1 MRHLA
6 KPNLILMK
14 KIYLVMLFA
23 LMYISAKAQD
33 YIATGDS
40 CFKAKDYI
48 CAAKNYDLF
57 LEKIESHSNQIAYRS
72 ARSWSLAGNKDRA
85 IAAVKKYVANNYEN
99 NYMVF
104 SDRLLNEPAFDLIKD
119 DARWKEIIAAVI
131 AQELAIKQAEKRKL
145 DSITTFQ
152 SILEKEGML
161 NKLKLD
167 NNSALTIYNNIKTY
181 NEYPAIKQE
190 LISMQFKLTDSLRTS
205 FLMVLPPDY
214 DARKKYPLMFFL
226 HGGVMVN
233 TGYPDYISAKTT
245 TGWNRY
251 YTKYAKLNKVI
262 MVYPAG
268 NKDYNWMYAD
278 KGFFMIPAILK
289 QIKEVVNIDDN
300 RVFISGHSN
309 GATGSFSYAIKQP
322 TPFAGFSGFNT
333 RPRVATGGTYI
344 KNILNR
350 SFFNVSVDLDYYYPP
365 EAHDSLNKV
374 MKDIYADYKD
384 NRYNGFPHSF
394 PQFDESEPA
403 YKLLFNDLDNR
414 KRDPF
419 HSTVNWECDDV
430 KYGRCDWIS
439 ITALDTT
446 AAKAAWQTQINFRI
460 NKWIVLDK
468 KNKLQV
474 RDTLTN
480 GFNYKKSSGAI
491 KASYSGNVFKVET
504 SDVRSIRLYISPEMV
519 NISNPITIVV
529 NGKQYFK
536 GKLTYD
542 KAFMIDEFEKTLDK
556 AAIWV
561 NHIDIDLSNP
571 SKL

>member
-1 MRHLA
+1 
-6 KPNLILMK
+6 
-14 KIYLVMLFA
+14 MLFA
-23 LMYISAKAQD
+23 LIYISAKAQG
-33 YIATGDS
+33 YVALGDS
-40 CFKAKDYI
+40 CFKAKDYN

-57 LEKIESHSNQIAYRS
+57 LEKIESRSNLIAYRS
-72 ARSWSLAGNKDRA
+72 ARSWSLTGDKERA
-85 IAAVKKYVANNYEN
+85 IAAIKKYVANNYEN

-104 SDRLLNEPAFDLIKD
+104 SDRLLKERAFDLIKD

-131 AQELAIKQAEKRKL
+131 AKELVIKQEEKRKL
-145 DSITTFQ
+145 DSIITFQ
-152 SILEKEGML
+152 NNLEKGGLL

-167 NNSALTIYNNIKTY
+167 NNSAFTTYNNIKSY
-181 NEYPAIKQE
+181 NAYPAIKQE
-190 LISMQFKLTDSLRTS
+190 LISMRFKLTDGLHTA
-205 FLMVLPPDY
+205 FLVVLPQDY
-214 DARKKYPLMFFL
+214 DATKRYPLMFFL
-226 HGGVMVN
+226 HGAVMMN
-233 TGYPDYISAKTT
+233 TDYPDYLDAGNT

-268 NKDYNWMYAD
+268 NKDYNWMYPD

-289 QIKEVVNIDDN
+289 QIKQVVSIDDN

-309 GATGSFSYAIKQP
+309 GATGSFSYAMKQP
-322 TPFAGFSGFNT
+322 TPFAGFYGFNT

-365 EAHDSLNKV
+365 EAHDSLTKV
-374 MKDIYADYKD
+374 MKDIHADYKD
-384 NRYNGFPHSF
+384 NRYNGFPHWF

-403 YKLLFNDLDNR
+403 YKLLFNDLDKR

-439 ITALDTT
+439 ITALDTSAT
-446 AAKAAWQTQINFRI
+446 KAAWQRQINFRI

-468 KNKLQV
+468 KNKPLV
-474 RDTLTN
+474 RDTVMN
-480 GFNYKKSSGAI
+480 GFNYKKRSGAI

-519 NISNPITIVV
+519 NINNPVTIIV
-529 NGKQYFK
+529 NGRQYFK
-536 GKLTYD
+536 GKLNYN
-542 KAFMIDEFEKTLDK
+542 KSFMIDEFEKTLDK
-556 AAIWV
+556 VAIWV
-561 NHIDIDLSNP
+561 NHIDIDLSKS